1 MRALGII
8 DGVMIVATLVPD
20 AARRRHLATLLEGGG
35 HRVLGCAH
43 VVELRTAIERS
54 GFEVLVVDA
63 TAGDP
68 PLDGLLASLR
78 EHGAEPPTLALASRD
93 DERDVVLALAQ
104 GADDCM
110 PWPPRPAELV
120 ARVAALSR
128 RTRLGRATQMRV
140 GRYVF
145 DLDRRIVQLDGEL
158 VDLTQKEF
166 DLAAHLFRHPGSLLP
181 RAELLSRIWGLS
193 AGDATTRTVDTHAS
207 RVRRKLR
214 LDASAGWRLVPVY
227 GCGYRLEPAAGG

>member
-1 MRALGII
+1 MRAVGII
-8 DGVMIVATLVPD
+8 GGTMIVATLVPD
-20 AARRRHLATLLEGGG
+20 AARRRHLAALLEGAG

-43 VVELRTAIERS
+43 AVELRSAIDRS

-63 TAGDP
+63 SAGEP
-68 PLDGLLASLR
+68 PLDALLASLR
-78 EHGAEPPTLALASRD
+78 DLGADLPALALAGRD
-93 DERDVVLALAQ
+93 DERELVLALAQ

-128 RTRLGRATQMRV
+128 RARRGRAVLMRI
-140 GRYVF
+140 GRYAF
-145 DLDRRIVQLDGEL
+145 DLERRIVQLDGAV

-166 DLAAHLFRHPGSLLP
+166 DLASHLFRHPGALLP
-181 RAELLSRIWGLS
+181 RAELLSRIWGVS
-193 AGDATTRTVDTHAS
+193 AEDATTRTVDTHAS

-227 GCGYRLEPAAGG
+227 GCGYRLEPVAGG